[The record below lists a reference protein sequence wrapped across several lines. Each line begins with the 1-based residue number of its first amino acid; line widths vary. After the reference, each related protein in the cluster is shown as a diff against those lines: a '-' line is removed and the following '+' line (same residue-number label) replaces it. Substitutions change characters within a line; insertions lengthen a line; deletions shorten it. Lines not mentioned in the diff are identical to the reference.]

1 MKILPLDGA
10 WTLRK
15 SSDSR
20 DIPATVPGCVHLDLL
35 RAGLIDEMSFAFRLD
50 AGQWSPD
57 YTEFRVVKA
66 DIHRGD
72 GAIVGVGANPFTHS
86 SVRDLEIPQLRAAV
100 RPEMGRLLEF
110 QHI

>member
-35 RAGLIDEMSFAFRLD
+35 RAGGSADPLELIGRAGVDLTDPRAFTDVFALFRERL
-50 AGQWSPD
+50 A
-57 YTEFRVVKA
+57 EFR
-66 DIHRGD
+66 G
-72 GAIVGVGANPFTHS
+72 
-86 SVRDLEIPQLRAAV
+86 
-100 RPEMGRLLEF
+100 LLAPAS
-110 QHI
+110 